1 MAKVGNW
8 GSGIRFQTSDSRILT
23 FMDMKRKASVRTAKH
38 NIIYGKPK
46 LEFLGPDLQTVTFKM
61 ELNALLGIRPR
72 KEEEKLIRKMNAG
85 YTAPLVIGGRKILG
99 KAMITSLGSSYEHVL
114 RKGEVFSMSIDG
126 TMTEYR

>member
-38 NIIYGKPK
+38 NIIHGKPK

-72 KEEEKLIRKMNAG
+72 KEEEKL
-85 YTAPLVIGGRKILG
+85 TAPLVIGGRKILG

-114 RKGEVFSMSIDG
+114 RKGEVFSMSIDV

>member
-72 KEEEKLIRKMNAG
+72 KE
-85 YTAPLVIGGRKILG
+85 VIGGRKILG

-114 RKGEVFSMSIDG
+114 RKGEVFSMSIDV